1 MDMSRLSPVLPMP
14 LGRRGKVKTV
24 FAFLDKDVFAG
35 AGVSLVAVG
44 APFCALLVRSLVLG
58 CQAHERG
65 SVSCFH
71 I

>member
-1 MDMSRLSPVLPMP
+1 M
-14 LGRRGKVKTV
+14 KTV

-35 AGVSLVAVG
+35 AGVSLVAVV
-44 APFCALLVRSLVLG
+44 APFCAWLVRSLVLG

-71 I
+71 IWNDRLWSTGVILHQN

>member
-1 MDMSRLSPVLPMP
+1 M
-14 LGRRGKVKTV
+14 KTV

-35 AGVSLVAVG
+35 AGVSLVAVV
-44 APFCALLVRSLVLG
+44 APFCALLVHSLVLG

-71 I
+71 IWNDRLWSTDVIVHQN